1 LVEFKHEGDFFE
13 VSVEQGCRAPCEAV
27 YDLLA
32 DLKSHLEWGGRRHP
46 QTTQRMLSIVAPEGP
61 AVVGVE
67 FESIGATSGRQWH
80 DHSVVTVAERPHL
93 FEFATEGN
101 LENPE
106 NGPIQG
112 AWTHRYELVPDGEGC
127 LVRYLGVRTRFAGS
141 MPTLPHIVHPE
152 LFYNVVVPSVVERG
166 VCNLVALAEERAGVA
181 AQPDGR

>member
-1 LVEFKHEGDFFE
+1 LVEFKHEGDLFE
-13 VSVEQGCRAPCEAV
+13 VTVVQSCRAPCEAV

-46 QTTQRMLSIVAPEGP
+46 QTTQRMLSIIAPNGP

-67 FESIGATSGRQWH
+67 FESVGATSGRQWH
-80 DHSVVTVAERPHL
+80 DRSRVTAAERPRL
-93 FEFATEGN
+93 FEFSTEGK
-101 LENPE
+101 LEDPD

-112 AWTHRYELVPDGEGC
+112 AWTHRYEIVAEGGGC
-127 LVRYLGVRTRFAGS
+127 TVRYRGVRTRFAGS

-166 VCNLVALAEERAGVA
+166 VANLVALAEERSGLVEQLEA
-181 AQPDGR
+181 P